1 MFYEI
6 SSFSE
11 LKHVNVFQHGTVH
24 QFKKLIQIQNWSHP
38 FLGFFTLS
46 GGSSI
51 PWRSG
56 LRILQQKQSNVMF
69 YKILSIS
76 ELKDFIVWAFECIS
90 HNCILILNRI
100 SPFLLQERAL
110 WLCTNLRSWSKSRIE
125 FNWFQIG
132 QNALQWERVFSK
144 KELRRTP
151 AQDVLA
157 SGISW
162 HHIGTYLYSF
172 FEEDLTLFWVF
183 HTEISLK
190 QTKDFDL
197 NHSKSCNGTINQ
209 RKIRVEKFHESLP
222 VF

>member
-1 MFYEI
+1 MW
-6 SSFSE
+6 SE
-11 LKHVNVFQHGTVH
+11 R
-24 QFKKLIQIQNWSHP
+24 
-38 FLGFFTLS
+38 
-46 GGSSI
+46 GSSI
-51 PWRSG
+51 PWRSQF
-56 LRILQQKQSNVMF
+56 RVLQLKQSNVMF

-76 ELKDFIVWAFECIS
+76 ELKDFNVWAFECIS

-162 HHIGTYLYSF
+162 HHRGTYLYSF
-172 FEEDLTLFWVF
+172 LKKISPFFGVFTL
-183 HTEISLK
+183 
-190 QTKDFDL
+190 
-197 NHSKSCNGTINQ
+197 
-209 RKIRVEKFHESLP
+209 R
-222 VF
+222 